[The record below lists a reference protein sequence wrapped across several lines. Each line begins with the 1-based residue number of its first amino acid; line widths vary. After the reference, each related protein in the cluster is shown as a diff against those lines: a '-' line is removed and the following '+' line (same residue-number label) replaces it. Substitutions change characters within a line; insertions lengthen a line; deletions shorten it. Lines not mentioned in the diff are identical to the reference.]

1 MSPTTGAGSL
11 SLAWDYQLV
20 GHRPSI
26 TYCSSTA
33 LLSLEAAGFQPSK
46 VPSKGS
52 GDSNPAEG
60 AGCATRLRAA
70 FLLLKKAVTFRRR
83 TALFAFRGRGRP
95 AGAPGRRRAG
105 VLSFP
110 ELGANSART
119 VQEVAVLLL
128 RRAALTVAR
137 APAAP
142 SLADRVP
149 ATARKQEARPRPG
162 HLLAWGAKRNPE
174 GEARTEPRVEALPG
188 AVISDD
194 PALVPLRPAATISTS
209 TSLSRLQVPKDSRGG
224 TCLYRRVSPK
234 PRVQIELT
242 LLGAR
247 AACRCVGEES
257 SSAAQ
262 ATQAHGAHGAV
273 RGHEGRAN

>member
-1 MSPTTGAGSL
+1 MSPTPGAGSL
-11 SLAWDYQLV
+11 SLAWGYQLV

-33 LLSLEAAGFQPSK
+33 LLSLEAAGFQYSK

-52 GDSNPAEG
+52 GDSNPADG
-60 AGCATRLRAA
+60 GGCATRLRAA
-70 FLLLKKAVTFRRR
+70 SLLLKKAVTFRRR
-83 TALFAFRGRGRP
+83 TALFAFRGPGRP

-110 ELGANSART
+110 ELGANSERT
-119 VQEVAVLLL
+119 ALEVAALSL

-162 HLLAWGAKRNPE
+162 HLS
-174 GEARTEPRVEALPG
+174 PG
-188 AVISDD
+188 
-194 PALVPLRPAATISTS
+194 
-209 TSLSRLQVPKDSRGG
+209 VPKGTQKGKHARNRGW
-224 TCLYRRVSPK
+224 RRF
-234 PRVQIELT
+234 Q
-242 LLGAR
+242 
-247 AACRCVGEES
+247 
-257 SSAAQ
+257 AQ
-262 ATQAHGAHGAV
+262 
-273 RGHEGRAN
+273 